1 MTQEQKKEKTK
12 VQLAIAAILV
22 GWFLTIGNI
31 IWVTAS
37 KDTQY
42 TFRLDS
48 IEVELEDLDAR
59 LDSAESFRL
68 EIKADLAEIK
78 TDLLWIRKELEHS
91 R

>member
-59 LDSAESFRL
+59 LDSAEIFRL
-68 EIKADLAEIK
+68 EIMANLAEIK
-78 TDLLWIRKELEHS
+78 TDLLWIRKELERS